1 MLKTIRRALERDIA
15 PIKGFLESAE
25 LSTLGVD
32 ESIDNFLIV
41 ENEESGIEGTLGLEI
56 LERTGLLRSLV
67 VKPTMDGEDLFA
79 LFQEILQLGR
89 EKQLSSLYL
98 VSNKQASVQFF
109 HLLGFQQV
117 DKSHCSEELQQF
129 THAKALST
137 VDNCTIMCFQF

>member
-1 MLKTIRRALERDIA
+1 MLKSIRRAFEKDIESIKEFLER
-15 PIKGFLESAE
+15 AE
-25 LSTLGVD
+25 LSTVGVD
-32 ESIDNFLIV
+32 GSIDNFLIV
-41 ENEESGIEGTLGLEI
+41 ENEACEIQGTLGLEI

-89 EKQLSSLYL
+89 EKQLSTLYL

-109 HLLGFQQV
+109 HLLGFQQM
-117 DKSHCSEELQQF
+117 DKSQCMEELQKF

-137 VDNCTIMCFQF
+137 VDNCTIMRFEF